1 MFQIPESWQAQK
13 QAIEQGKLLPIDLV
27 DLYFERIHAK
37 NPAIGALTD
46 ILEPSA
52 RLAAESLHPHMDSPV
67 AGMCLVVKD
76 MIDVSQAQCC
86 GGLDCLKGRV
96 PPVDADVVARLRA
109 SGALIMA
116 VSASDTG
123 GFGIRSPEVVHPFSP
138 QLIVGGSSGGSAA
151 AVAAGF
157 SPVAL
162 GTDSGGSVRI
172 PAACCNV
179 IGFKPTRG
187 RVSTKGVMP
196 FSPTVDHVGCLART
210 IADIRLTMEV
220 ADPDFI
226 RTIGERERPPVIG
239 IAPKF
244 MRNAAPEI
252 KAGFKAIL
260 QALIAMGVEVREVD
274 LPLPSDAADIHD
286 RIVATEATALHPI
299 IKERQPERLPRVVR
313 KTIAYA
319 GSVSEHAYAVACDK
333 ARRFSDKIQDVFKGV
348 DLVAVPTL
356 PTLTPRTKDRHIRIG
371 ESRFHIDD
379 GLRRFTFLF
388 NLSGNPVISLPV
400 QSLINTIALSM
411 QLVGPLNQDGQL
423 LTQAAF
429 LQDLLKSRS
438 VAA

>member
-13 QAIEQGKLLPIDLV
+13 QEIEQGKLLPIDLV
-27 DLYFERIHAK
+27 DHYFERIHAK

-52 RLAAESLHPHMDSPV
+52 RLAAQSLHLEMASPV

-86 GGLDCLKGRV
+86 GGLDYLKGRV
-96 PPVDADVVARLRA
+96 PQVDADIVARLRA
-109 SGALIMA
+109 SGALILA

-162 GTDSGGSVRI
+162 GTDSGGSIRI

-196 FSPTVDHVGCLART
+196 FSPTVDHMGCLART
-210 IADIRLTMEV
+210 IVDIRLTMEV
-220 ADPDFI
+220 ADPEFE
-226 RTIGERERPPVIG
+226 RTLGEREGPPIIG
-239 IAPKF
+239 IAPKI
-244 MRNAAPEI
+244 MRDAAPEI
-252 KAGFKAIL
+252 KDGL
-260 QALIAMGVEVREVD
+260 QAIIQELDTMGVEVGEVD

-286 RIVATEATALHPI
+286 RIVATEATALHPNFR
-299 IKERQPERLPRVVR
+299 KRQPERLPRVVR

-319 GSVSEHAYAVACDK
+319 GNVSAHAYTVACDK
-333 ARRFSDKIQDVFKGV
+333 AGTLSDKIQEVFKGV
-348 DLVAVPTL
+348 DLVVVPTL
-356 PTLTPRTKDRHIRIG
+356 PTLTPKTTDRHIRIG
-371 ESRFHIDD
+371 GSRFHVDD
-379 GLRRFTFLF
+379 GLRRFTFPF

-400 QSLINTIALSM
+400 QLFKNKIALSM

-423 LTQAAF
+423 LMQAAF
-429 LQDLLKSRS
+429 LQDLLKSRN